1 MVVGSIA
8 TTGFVLDA
16 GGQLQKVAMVANPVS
31 AGMALTAEDVVYI
44 AVPAD
49 PMFAG
54 LLTQDEVLSRSRLVA
69 GRSLVEGSLLISQD
83 LVEPTTRDDSVITLS
98 LAIGNPPWMRPGNP
112 AQLWVAAPLSESAFS
127 SPFILSSE
135 VVIDRVSTD
144 DGFAADSRVSLVD
157 VRVPVRDVPGAI
169 HALANNYLVY
179 LTPVAP
185 VP

>member
-98 LAIGNPPWMRPGNP
+98 LAIGDPPWLRPGNL
-112 AQLWVAAPLSESAFS
+112 AELWVAAPLSESAFS
-127 SPFILSSE
+127 SPFVLSSE

-144 DGFAADSRVSLVD
+144 DGFAADTRVSMVD
-157 VRVPVRDVPGAI
+157 VRVPARHVPGAI
-169 HALANNYLVY
+169 HALANSYFVY
-179 LTPVAP
+179 LTPIAP
-185 VP
+185 LP